1 MALIPNPNF
10 NSDDGLASLPL
21 SAPIS
26 LAPSA
31 SPLLLASF
39 PPRSTTPSVN
49 SSAHVA
55 GTTGQ
60 TFANKITSAIPSSGL
75 QRKGPPLQSRLL
87 DQRRGPP
94 FRSHP
99 SDCLPFSAIVSA
111 DPSIAAIVAESHDT
125 VSTLSFVDTP
135 ADSTNFDAPHHPL
148 PDPTPSTNASTF
160 SIPNNHHLTATSTTD
175 NATIP
180 TLPPPHTSTPPTKP
194 MPESLDQGPANNTA
208 ETPCLLYSPPPVDV
222 TLPPSFTACPLNLE
236 EAAIGSLTVENDD
249 SNSTDAQ
256 LAPEYSRTTLE
267 YYNDIDNYLKLS
279 GVNETKK
286 KKKKKKKKT
295 TNSGSNS
302 STTSSDQPSDTLNTP
317 EHLLPSLPVDVP
329 AAAIGA
335 LTVMD
340 DEALATLKRQ
350 DDPRY
355 RPIEDSERGDSEI
368 FLSCLDTN

>member
-125 VSTLSFVDTP
+125 VPKAEHASVTRSPRPEVKIDDPPTP
-135 ADSTNFDAPHHPL
+135 SL

-302 STTSSDQPSDTLNTP
+302 STTSSAQPSDTLNTP

-355 RPIEDSERGDSEI
+355 RPIEDSEFVPFEDW
-368 FLSCLDTN
+368 